1 MGSYSLFMRT
11 YLGIDIG
18 TSGVKVLVADQGGA
32 ILGSATQGYP
42 LLQPRAGW
50 TEQNPVDW
58 WEACIRALSKLA
70 ENSGVDLS
78 AAEAIGLSGQMHGS
92 VVLGKETSTQR
103 GQCEPLCPAILWN
116 DQRTSQECEH
126 ITQLAGGVRALVEQ
140 SGNPAL
146 TGYTLP
152 KLLWL
157 KQHAP
162 EVWNHAAT
170 FMLPKD
176 YIAYRLTGERASDVG
191 DASGTMML
199 DIDQRIWDASVCNLH
214 GISLDQLPKLH
225 ESSAIVGHLLSSI
238 ASYTGLRSGIPII
251 IGSGDNMIGAI
262 GAGVVQP
269 GEVVASLGTS
279 GVIYAPC
286 NRPSRDLPSRES
298 GLPPGRVSAMC
309 GANGSQS
316 WCNTGCMLAAGLSL
330 RWLRDV
336 MFSGLEYEAIISE
349 AQIAF
354 ERRTTSQLSDESDD
368 GVYFLP
374 HLTGERCPYPDPNST
389 GAFVGLTSRHTRG
402 DLALAVLEGV
412 TYSMAM
418 MLDIVRS
425 VGQPLCKVR
434 LSGAGNR
441 SLFWRQLQADIYAC
455 PVETTNTEEGG
466 CALGA
471 AILAMV
477 GTGVYTDVAQACNVC
492 VRVVERLEPHTH
504 HQNLHELRKGK
515 FAKLYPMLRDFAR
528 A

>member
-1 MGSYSLFMRT
+1 MRP

-18 TSGVKVLVADQGGA
+18 TSGVKVLVADQQGT
-32 ILGSATQGYP
+32 IHGSATEGYP

-50 TEQNPVDW
+50 TEQNPIDW
-58 WEACIRALSKLA
+58 WGACIRAIINLRETSEIELSK
-70 ENSGVDLS
+70 V
-78 AAEAIGLSGQMHGS
+78 EAVGLSGQMHGS
-92 VVLGKETSTQR
+92 VVLGKEVSPVR

-116 DQRTSQECEH
+116 DQRTAQECIE
-126 ITQLAGGVRALVEQ
+126 ITEKAGGLRALVER

-152 KLLWL
+152 KLLWI
-157 KQHAP
+157 KHHAP
-162 EVWNHAAT
+162 EVWNRAAT

-199 DIDQRIWDASVCNLH
+199 DIDHRTWDPQVCNLH
-214 GISLDQLPKLH
+214 GIASDQLPKLY
-225 ESSAIVGHLLSSI
+225 ESSEIVGYLLSSV
-238 ASYTGLRSGIPII
+238 AACTGLRSGIPVI
-251 IGSGDNMIGAI
+251 IGSGDNMTGAI
-262 GAGVVQP
+262 GAGVVEP

-286 NRPSRDLPSRES
+286 NRPSKDLPTPES
-298 GLPPGRVSAMC
+298 SLPPGRVSAMC
-309 GANGSQS
+309 GAGGAQS

-336 MFSGLEYEAIISE
+336 MFPALEYEAIVAE
-349 AQIAF
+349 AQVAF
-354 ERRTTSQLSDESDD
+354 KRRAATQHSDGGGD

-374 HLTGERCPYPDPNST
+374 HLTGERCPYPDPEST

-418 MLDIVRS
+418 MLDVVRS
-425 VGQPLCKVR
+425 VGQPIYKVR
-434 LSGAGNR
+434 LSGAGNQ

-477 GTGVYTDVAQACNVC
+477 GSGMYTHVGQACKTC
-492 VRVVERLEPHTH
+492 VRVVERLEPDSQLQSIQEH
-504 HQNLHELRKGK
+504 RKRK
-515 FAKLYPMLRDFAR
+515 FSKLYPTLSGFSR